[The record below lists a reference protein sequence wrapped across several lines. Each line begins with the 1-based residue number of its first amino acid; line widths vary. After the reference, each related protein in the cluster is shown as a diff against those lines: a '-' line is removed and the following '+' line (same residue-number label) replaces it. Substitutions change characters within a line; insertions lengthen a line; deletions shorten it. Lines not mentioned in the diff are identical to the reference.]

1 MSKTVEIQIEKCRN
15 LVEGLRKHL
24 NGNGAGVT
32 TDEITAMK
40 KAMEE
45 LEAANTEVER
55 LRKELAPKVKH
66 TNELLEQVK
75 NAYLEKK
82 AFIKGTY
89 PQEKWLEYGVPDKR

>member
-55 LRKELAPKVKH
+55 LREELAPKVKH
-66 TNELLEQVK
+66 TNELFEQVK
-75 NAYLEKK
+75 NAYSEKK
-82 AFIKGTY
+82 ALIKGTY